1 MSWSIDTRMQKSI
14 KHLQKEYV
22 SLMGPEAVGLYYR
35 IMWLM
40 SQSLSSPVTVKYV
53 LDRTLNIHHDST
65 ISLLKKLKAFGLIT
79 TKTIVTSEGNEQELE
94 WHLPKRLSK
103 QEKMDAVTKMLKYFV
118 ISVPE
123 SEVLFDHVSK
133 LEETELTEQEAVEA
147 IEKTSQDEDFENL
160 KKKIGD
166 DTGMGLVIFYYQTLG
181 KEFGGRYVS
190 RNLQIE
196 AANLNTVM
204 KKNGD
209 TAEKTREYF
218 KWIIKKN
225 KRENKF
231 DRVSGLGLYPE
242 LRKEA
247 HYAIDVQKKG
257 DKKFEEVVED
267 ISKEDKMMN
276 NMKGVYEIYVQKGM
290 TPEDALQKMR
300 QNFAEEAVNKFLGTL
315 NVQ

>member
-1 MSWSIDTRMQKSI
+1 M
-14 KHLQKEYV
+14 
-22 SLMGPEAVGLYYR
+22 
-35 IMWLM
+35 
-40 SQSLSSPVTVKYV
+40 
-53 LDRTLNIHHDST
+53 
-65 ISLLKKLKAFGLIT
+65 
-79 TKTIVTSEGNEQELE
+79 
-94 WHLPKRLSK
+94 
-103 QEKMDAVTKMLKYFV
+103 
-118 ISVPE
+118 
-123 SEVLFDHVSK
+123 
-133 LEETELTEQEAVEA
+133 
-147 IEKTSQDEDFENL
+147 
-160 KKKIGD
+160 
-166 DTGMGLVIFYYQTLG
+166 
-181 KEFGGRYVS
+181 
-190 RNLQIE
+190 
-196 AANLNTVM
+196 
-204 KKNGD
+204 
-209 TAEKTREYF
+209 TREYF